1 MRGSS
6 IYTLHA
12 LCTALISLSNNP
24 LELTSTR
31 SQNITTMTHLGVGES
46 WGVGKTWE
54 GEESWGVGK
63 TWEGEESCGEGE
75 SLGGTRRRQIM

>member
-24 LELTSTR
+24 LESTSTR

-54 GEESWGVGK
+54 GEES
-63 TWEGEESCGEGE
+63 CGEGE
-75 SLGGTRRRQIM
+75 SLGGTRGRQIM

>member
-24 LELTSTR
+24 LESTSTR

-46 WGVGKTWE
+46 WE